1 MIIKSS
7 NFVGEYNEQEP
18 LTSYSELDATL
29 KGHAEVL
36 KEVLRENFT
45 GFYLTGSLAIGDFDL
60 TSDIDFVVVTDL
72 QLSDTEV
79 KEVQNAHINTLNQN
93 TRWVKHLEYS
103 FFPKTILF
111 QNSSPY
117 TEKGPNIAEDRD
129 LWYFNNG
136 SKTIEKSGHDNTLV
150 TRWTLREKGVVVL
163 GPKPAT
169 FMQRIEPDDLRREIR
184 DDLINW
190 GKEIERFSSTYFNR
204 FHQAFFVLNSCR
216 VLQDLHEGRVTSK
229 LDGVRW
235 AKDHLD
241 PKWIPLIDFCWQ
253 ERRDSSIS
261 IHQPADPEVFRQ
273 SMEFVGYAAKLGCDY
288 QLRS

>member
-1 MIIKSS
+1 MES
-7 NFVGEYNEQEP
+7 
-18 LTSYSELDATL
+18 LTPYSELDATL

-45 GFYLTGSLAIGDFDL
+45 GFYLIGSLAIGDFDL
-60 TSDIDFVVVTDL
+60 TSDIDFIVVTER
-72 QLSDTEV
+72 QLSGTEV
-79 KEVQNAHINTLNQN
+79 KEVQKAHLDTCNQD

-103 FFPKTILF
+103 FFPKPMLLK
-111 QNSSPY
+111 NSSRY
-117 TEKGPNIAEDRD
+117 TEEGPNTAEDRD

-150 TRWTLREKGVVVL
+150 TRWTLREKSVAVL
-163 GPKPAT
+163 GPEPAT
-169 FMQRIEPDDLRREIR
+169 FMQRIEPNELRREIR

-190 GKEIERFSSTYFNR
+190 GKEIEQFSSIHFNR

-216 VLQDLHEGRVTSK
+216 VLRDLYEGRVTSK
-229 LDGVRW
+229 LDGVKW
-235 AKDHLD
+235 AKDRLD

-253 ERRDSSIS
+253 ERQDTSIS

-273 SMEFVGYAAKLGCDY
+273 AMEFVGYAAKLGRDY
-288 QLRS
+288 QLPS